1 MRRHHRALSDVEAA
15 SSFREIGDNQRE
27 QRAIEPGTYTIEQL
41 HANKPMRIVREGVK
55 HTANRQNEEAGEEQR
70 FATPAVG
77 LAPDQYARRNAA
89 IRMRIG
95 ESE

>member
-1 MRRHHRALSDVEAA
+1 MRSHHRALSDVEAA

-55 HTANRQNEEAGEEQR
+55 HTANRQNEEAGENPQ
-70 FATPAVG
+70 TGG
-77 LAPDQYARRNAA
+77 LLRVRALPNPCARCVERALVLA
-89 IRMRIG
+89 SR
-95 ESE
+95 